1 MPQTRKA
8 PEIQEFCSLLGMC
21 HLNIGNLPQGKAL
34 FEQVLKLDPG
44 NEDARQVLKQLTK
57 P

>member
-1 MPQTRKA
+1 MVKKA
-8 PEIQEFCSLLGMC
+8 AVVLFALGMC

-34 FEQVLKLDPG
+34 VEQVLKMDAG
-44 NEDARQVLKQLTK
+44 NEDARQVLKQLTR